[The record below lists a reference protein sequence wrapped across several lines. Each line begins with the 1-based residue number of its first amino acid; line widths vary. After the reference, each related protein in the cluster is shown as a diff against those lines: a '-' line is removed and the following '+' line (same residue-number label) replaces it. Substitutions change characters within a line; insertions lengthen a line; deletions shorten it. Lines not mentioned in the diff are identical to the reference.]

1 MKNKIISAILCGAM
15 IVGATVSATSCS
27 GKNDKKGGNGEISVM
42 LLEKGLGKDFLN
54 DVADDFYDNT
64 GILVNIDSDPSL
76 DEKVKQDMD
85 ADDAQDDIY
94 MVGATYDWVKWAANG
109 TIEDLTDLC
118 DEEYSDGSTIN
129 TKIASSIRNLGNIG
143 DHRFIFH
150 FSYFPT
156 FIV

>member
-76 DEKVKQDMD
+76 DENVKQDMD
-85 ADDAQDDIY
+85 YDDAQ
-94 MVGATYDWVKWAANG
+94 KN
-109 TIEDLTDLC
+109 
-118 DEEYSDGSTIN
+118 N
-129 TKIASSIRNLGNIG
+129 
-143 DHRFIFH
+143 
-150 FSYFPT
+150 
-156 FIV
+156 